1 MDLPNGTEGR
11 VLYNLEDSPHHGMGR
26 RAVRKRKGELM
37 DEFGAVGIGS
47 E

>member
-1 MDLPNGTEGR
+1 MGLPNGIEGR
-11 VLYNLEDSPHHGMGR
+11 VLYNLGDSPHHVKGGR
-26 RAVRKRKGELM
+26 AARKRKGELM